1 MRSWGWK
8 TNSKTLQWSKTTR
21 SDMAP
26 PPIRLR
32 PLERRSLP
40 GKAKSPRCVGAR
52 HLMMSCETPGDRQLG
67 FVKKNGDSWHGN
79 FLWNDV
85 PEDLGVPK
93 FWNQILT
100 SWSKIAKGEIVA
112 QFTNIHQ
119 PFLGCFTTFD
129 GILLL
134 MYGFGP
140 IPYSS
145 VFLGSV
151 WFFIGCHARI
161 RCEEREGY
169 PTFLLKWQFRTQCIE
184 IGGTWKFLKDVQ
196 STNGPK
202 ASRKERLVRE
212 KAR

>member
-1 MRSWGWK
+1 MFHEQFEHQNVAHSMENERFSLK
-8 TNSKTLQWSKTTR
+8 NAANTV
-21 SDMAP
+21 DMAASSSKMLQ
-26 PPIRLR
+26 I
-32 PLERRSLP
+32 
-40 GKAKSPRCVGAR
+40 AR
-52 HLMMSCETPGDRQLG
+52 KMNRTGN
-67 FVKKNGDSWHGN
+67 KKNTQNPIMRCCHHEARSRKQNH
-79 FLWNDV
+79 
-85 PEDLGVPK
+85 
-93 FWNQILT
+93 
-100 SWSKIAKGEIVA
+100 SIV
-112 QFTNIHQ
+112 HQ
-119 PFLGCFTTFD
+119 PFQGYFTTFD